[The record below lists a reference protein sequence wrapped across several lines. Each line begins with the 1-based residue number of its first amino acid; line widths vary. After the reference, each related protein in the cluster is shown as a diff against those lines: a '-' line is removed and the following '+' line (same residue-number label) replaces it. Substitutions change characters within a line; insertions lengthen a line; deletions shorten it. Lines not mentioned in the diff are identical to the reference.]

1 VARFLFYLT
10 FNPHHSNM
18 KKLFCCFIL
27 AISLASCKRDTSEL
41 LVGRWDFSSLEMPGM
56 PDFLYEIKKTG
67 DDKAVTFKKFLLGD
81 KLILRK
87 DSTFDL
93 VMLKQYIHGSW
104 KYDKESKNLFLKD
117 VSANK
122 LNMTVR
128 VDSVSALRLIFDI
141 DEFSL
146 NKIVNLHAAD
156 NNYYDLLQNK
166 SYCQFYLD
174 INRDNYSD
182 LKDDPYS
189 IENNKWRVKPF
200 EQESDK
206 QIKERVFNHLNFWQ
220 NLFADAQEKNRSY
233 VAYSWFDSPLVVAE
247 NGVKLEFYDEHKKE
261 WDQNFYD
268 STDANKGYQM
278 MRKCFSKKL
287 KFKQTEDK
295 YNRHEDV
302 IKQLKANYTEA
313 LKN

>member
-1 VARFLFYLT
+1 
-10 FNPHHSNM
+10 M
-18 KKLFCCFIL
+18 KQLICCLIL
-27 AISLASCKRDTSEL
+27 LISLAACKRDSSDL

-67 DDKAVTFKKFLLGD
+67 DDNALTFKKFLLGD

-104 KYDKESKNLFLKD
+104 KYDKENKNLFLKD

-128 VDSVSALRLIFDI
+128 IDSVNAVRLIFDI

-174 INRDNYSD
+174 VDREQYSD
-182 LKDDPYS
+182 LKNDPYS

-200 EQESDK
+200 EQETDK
-206 QIKERVFNHLNFWQ
+206 QIKERVFNHLDFWQ
-220 NLFADAQEKNRSY
+220 NLFADAQEKERSY

-247 NGVKLEFYDEHKKE
+247 NGVKLEFYDEHKRE

-287 KFKQTEDK
+287 KFMETDDK
-295 YNRHEDV
+295 YKRHEDV

-313 LKN
+313 LKD

>member
-1 VARFLFYLT
+1 
-10 FNPHHSNM
+10 M
-18 KKLFCCFIL
+18 KQLICCLIL
-27 AISLASCKRDTSEL
+27 LISLAACKRDSSDL

-67 DDKAVTFKKFLLGD
+67 DDNALTFKKFLLGD

-104 KYDKESKNLFLKD
+104 KYDKENKNLFLKD

-128 VDSVSALRLIFDI
+128 IDSVNAVRLIFDI

-174 INRDNYSD
+174 VDREQYSD
-182 LKDDPYS
+182 LKNDPYS

-200 EQESDK
+200 EQETDK
-206 QIKERVFNHLNFWQ
+206 QIKERVFNHLDFWQ
-220 NLFADAQEKNRSY
+220 NLFADAQEKERSY

-247 NGVKLEFYDEHKKE
+247 NGVKLEFYDEHKRE

-287 KFKQTEDK
+287 KFMETDDK
-295 YNRHEDV
+295 YKRHEDV
-302 IKQLKANYTEA
+302 IKQLKTNYTEA
-313 LKN
+313 LKD

>member
-1 VARFLFYLT
+1 
-10 FNPHHSNM
+10 
-18 KKLFCCFIL
+18 
-27 AISLASCKRDTSEL
+27 

-67 DDKAVTFKKFLLGD
+67 DDNALTFKKFLLGD

-104 KYDKESKNLFLKD
+104 KYDKENKNLFLKD

-128 VDSVSALRLIFDI
+128 IDSVNAVRLIFDI

-174 INRDNYSD
+174 VDREQYSD
-182 LKDDPYS
+182 LKNDPYS

-200 EQESDK
+200 EQETDK
-206 QIKERVFNHLNFWQ
+206 QIKERVFNHLDFWQ
-220 NLFADAQEKNRSY
+220 NLFADAQEKERSY

-247 NGVKLEFYDEHKKE
+247 NGVKLEFYDEHKRE

-287 KFKQTEDK
+287 KFMETDDK
-295 YNRHEDV
+295 YKRHEDV
-302 IKQLKANYTEA
+302 IKQLKTNYTEA
-313 LKN
+313 LKD

>member
-1 VARFLFYLT
+1 
-10 FNPHHSNM
+10 M
-18 KKLFCCFIL
+18 
-27 AISLASCKRDTSEL
+27 

-67 DDKAVTFKKFLLGD
+67 DDNALTFKKFLLGD

-128 VDSVSALRLIFDI
+128 IDSVNALRLIFDI

-174 INRDNYSD
+174 INREQYSD
-182 LKDDPYS
+182 LKNDPYG

-200 EQESDK
+200 EQETDK
-206 QIKERVFNHLNFWQ
+206 QIKERVFNHLDFWQ
-220 NLFADAQEKNRSY
+220 NLFADAQEKERSY

-247 NGVKLEFYDEHKKE
+247 NGVKLEFYDEHKRE

-287 KFKQTEDK
+287 KFMETDDK
-295 YNRHEDV
+295 YKRHEDV

-313 LKN
+313 LKD

>member
-1 VARFLFYLT
+1 
-10 FNPHHSNM
+10 M

-27 AISLASCKRDTSEL
+27 AISLAACKRDSSEL

-67 DDKAVTFKKFLLGD
+67 DDNALTFKKFLLGD

-128 VDSVSALRLIFDI
+128 IDSVNALRLIFDI

-174 INRDNYSD
+174 INREQYSD
-182 LKDDPYS
+182 LKNDPYG

-200 EQESDK
+200 EQETDK
-206 QIKERVFNHLNFWQ
+206 QIKERVFNHLDFWQ
-220 NLFADAQEKNRSY
+220 NLFADAQEKERSY

-247 NGVKLEFYDEHKKE
+247 NGVKLEFYDEHKRE

-268 STDANKGYQM
+268 SADANKGYQM

-287 KFKQTEDK
+287 KFMETEDK
-295 YNRHEDV
+295 YKRHEDV

-313 LKN
+313 LKD

>member
-1 VARFLFYLT
+1 
-10 FNPHHSNM
+10 M
-18 KKLFCCFIL
+18 KKLFCCFII
-27 AISLASCKRDTSEL
+27 AISLSACKRDASDL
-41 LVGRWDFSSLEMPGM
+41 MIGRWDFTSLEMPGM
-56 PDFLYEIKKTG
+56 RDFLSEIKDQGEDVAT
-67 DDKAVTFKKFLLGD
+67 AQKKFLLGN

-93 VMLKQYIHGSW
+93 VMLKQYIHGNW
-104 KYDKESKNLFLKD
+104 KYDKENRNLFLKD
-117 VSANK
+117 ASANK

-128 VDSVSALRLIFDI
+128 VDSVNATRLIFDI

-146 NKIVNLHAAD
+146 NKIVNLHEAD
-156 NNYYDLLQNK
+156 DNYYGLLLNK

-174 INRDNYSD
+174 IDRDHYSD

-200 EQESDK
+200 EQESDQ
-206 QIKERVFNHLNFWQ
+206 QIKERVLNHLDFWQ
-220 NLFADAQEKNRSY
+220 NLFADAQEFDRPYVSY
-233 VAYSWFDSPLVVAE
+233 NWFDSPLVVAV
-247 NGVKLEFYDEHKKE
+247 NGVQLEFYNEHKNE
-261 WDQNFYD
+261 WDQNFFD
-268 STDANKGYQM
+268 SVDANKGYQM

-287 KFKQTEDK
+287 KFLDTENK
-295 YNRHEDV
+295 YKRHEDV

>member
-1 VARFLFYLT
+1 
-10 FNPHHSNM
+10 M
-18 KKLFCCFIL
+18 KKLLCCFIL
-27 AISLASCKRDTSEL
+27 AISLAACKRDSSEL
-41 LVGRWDFSSLEMPGM
+41 LVGRWDFSALEMPGM

-67 DDKAVTFKKFLLGD
+67 DDNALTFKKFLLGD

-128 VDSVSALRLIFDI
+128 VDSVNVSRLVFDI

-146 NKIVNLHAAD
+146 NKIVNLHTAD
-156 NNYYDLLQNK
+156 DNYYDLLLNK

-174 INRDNYSD
+174 VDRDRYSD

-200 EQESDK
+200 EQETDK
-206 QIKERVFNHLNFWQ
+206 QIKERVLNHLDFWQ
-220 NLFADAQEKNRSY
+220 NLFTDAQEKERTY
-233 VAYSWFDSPLVVAE
+233 IAYSWFDSPLVVAE

-287 KFKQTEDK
+287 KFMETEDK
-295 YNRHEDV
+295 YKRHEDV

-313 LKN
+313 LK

>member
-1 VARFLFYLT
+1 
-10 FNPHHSNM
+10 M
-18 KKLFCCFIL
+18 KKLFCCFVL
-27 AISLASCKRDTSEL
+27 VISLAACKRDSSEL

-67 DDKAVTFKKFLLGD
+67 DDNALTFKKFLLGD

-128 VDSVSALRLIFDI
+128 IDSVNTLRLIFDI

-174 INRDNYSD
+174 INRDRYSD

-200 EQESDK
+200 EQETNK
-206 QIKERVFNHLNFWQ
+206 QIKERVFNHLDFWQ
-220 NLFADAQEKNRSY
+220 NLFADAQEKERSY

-247 NGVKLEFYDEHKKE
+247 NGVKLEFYDEHKRE

-268 STDANKGYQM
+268 STDANKG
-278 MRKCFSKKL
+278 
-287 KFKQTEDK
+287 
-295 YNRHEDV
+295 
-302 IKQLKANYTEA
+302 
-313 LKN
+313 

>member
-1 VARFLFYLT
+1 
-10 FNPHHSNM
+10 M
-18 KKLFCCFIL
+18 KKLFCCFVL
-27 AISLASCKRDTSEL
+27 VISLAACKRDSSEL
-41 LVGRWDFSSLEMPGM
+41 LVGRWDFSSLEIPGM

-67 DDKAVTFKKFLLGD
+67 DDNALTFKKFLLGD

-128 VDSVSALRLIFDI
+128 IDSVNALRLIFDI

-174 INRDNYSD
+174 INREQYSD
-182 LKDDPYS
+182 LKNDPYS

-200 EQESDK
+200 EQETDK
-206 QIKERVFNHLNFWQ
+206 QIKERVFNHLDFWQ
-220 NLFADAQEKNRSY
+220 NLFADAQEKERSY

-247 NGVKLEFYDEHKKE
+247 NGVKLEFYDEHKRE

-287 KFKQTEDK
+287 KFMETDDK
-295 YNRHEDV
+295 YKRHEDV
-302 IKQLKANYTEA
+302 IKQLKANYAEA
-313 LKN
+313 LKD

>member
-1 VARFLFYLT
+1 
-10 FNPHHSNM
+10 M

-27 AISLASCKRDTSEL
+27 AISLAACKRDSSEL
-41 LVGRWDFSSLEMPGM
+41 LVGRWDFSSLEIPGM

-67 DDKAVTFKKFLLGD
+67 DDNALTFKKFLLGD

-104 KYDKESKNLFLKD
+104 KYDKENKNLFLKD

-128 VDSVSALRLIFDI
+128 IDSVNAVRLIFDI

-174 INRDNYSD
+174 VDREQYSD
-182 LKDDPYS
+182 LKNDPYS

-200 EQESDK
+200 EQETDK
-206 QIKERVFNHLNFWQ
+206 QIKERVFNHLDFWQ
-220 NLFADAQEKNRSY
+220 NLFADAQEKERSY

-247 NGVKLEFYDEHKKE
+247 NGVKLEFYDEHKRE

-287 KFKQTEDK
+287 KFMETDDK
-295 YNRHEDV
+295 YKRHEDV
-302 IKQLKANYTEA
+302 IKQLKTNYTEA
-313 LKN
+313 LKD

>member
-1 VARFLFYLT
+1 
-10 FNPHHSNM
+10 M
-18 KKLFCCFIL
+18 KKLFCCFVL
-27 AISLASCKRDTSEL
+27 VISLAACKRDSSDL

-67 DDKAVTFKKFLLGD
+67 DDNALTFKKFLLGD

-104 KYDKESKNLFLKD
+104 KYDKENKNLFLKD

-128 VDSVSALRLIFDI
+128 IDSVNAVRLIFDI

-174 INRDNYSD
+174 VDREQYSD
-182 LKDDPYS
+182 LKNDPYS

-200 EQESDK
+200 EQETDK
-206 QIKERVFNHLNFWQ
+206 QIKERVFNHLDFWQ
-220 NLFADAQEKNRSY
+220 NLFADAQEKERSY

-247 NGVKLEFYDEHKKE
+247 NGVKLEFYDEHKRE

-287 KFKQTEDK
+287 KFMETDDK
-295 YNRHEDV
+295 YKRHEDV

-313 LKN
+313 LKD

>member
-1 VARFLFYLT
+1 
-10 FNPHHSNM
+10 M
-18 KKLFCCFIL
+18 KKLFCCFLL
-27 AISLASCKRDTSEL
+27 AISLAACKRDSSEL
-41 LVGRWDFSSLEMPGM
+41 LIGRWDFSSLDMPGM

-67 DDKAVTFKKFLLGD
+67 DDNATTFKKFLLGD

-104 KYDKESKNLFLKD
+104 KYDKESRNLFLKD

-128 VDSVSALRLIFDI
+128 VDSVNVSRLIFDI

-156 NNYYDLLQNK
+156 NNYYDLLLNK

-174 INRDNYSD
+174 VDRDRYSD

-200 EQESDK
+200 EQETDK
-206 QIKERVFNHLNFWQ
+206 QIKERVLNHLDFWQ
-220 NLFADAQEKNRSY
+220 NLFADAQEKEKTY

-247 NGVKLEFYDEHKKE
+247 NGVKLEFYDEHKRE

-287 KFKQTEDK
+287 KFMETDDK
-295 YNRHEDV
+295 YKRHEDV

-313 LKN
+313 LKD

>member
-1 VARFLFYLT
+1 
-10 FNPHHSNM
+10 M

-27 AISLASCKRDTSEL
+27 AISLAACKRDSSEL

-56 PDFLYEIKKTG
+56 PDFLYDIKKTG
-67 DDKAVTFKKFLLGD
+67 DDNALTFKKFLLGD

-128 VDSVSALRLIFDI
+128 IDSVNALRLIFDI

-174 INRDNYSD
+174 INREQYSD
-182 LKDDPYS
+182 LKNDPYS

-200 EQESDK
+200 EQETDK
-206 QIKERVFNHLNFWQ
+206 QIKERVFNHLDFWQ
-220 NLFADAQEKNRSY
+220 NLFADAQEKERSY

-247 NGVKLEFYDEHKKE
+247 NGVKLEFYDEHKRE

-287 KFKQTEDK
+287 KFMETDDK
-295 YNRHEDV
+295 YKRHEDV
-302 IKQLKANYTEA
+302 IKQLKTNYTEA
-313 LKN
+313 LKD

>member
-1 VARFLFYLT
+1 
-10 FNPHHSNM
+10 M

-27 AISLASCKRDTSEL
+27 AISLAACKRDSSEL

-67 DDKAVTFKKFLLGD
+67 DDNALTFKKFLLGD

-128 VDSVSALRLIFDI
+128 IDSVNALRLIFDI

-174 INRDNYSD
+174 INREQYSD
-182 LKDDPYS
+182 LKNDPYG

-200 EQESDK
+200 EQETDK
-206 QIKERVFNHLNFWQ
+206 QIKERVFNHLDFWQ
-220 NLFADAQEKNRSY
+220 NLFADAQEKERSY

-247 NGVKLEFYDEHKKE
+247 NGVKLEFYDEHKRE

-287 KFKQTEDK
+287 KFMETDDK
-295 YNRHEDV
+295 YKRHEDV
-302 IKQLKANYTEA
+302 IKQLKTNYTEA
-313 LKN
+313 LKD

>member
-1 VARFLFYLT
+1 
-10 FNPHHSNM
+10 M

-27 AISLASCKRDTSEL
+27 AISLAACKRDSSEL

-67 DDKAVTFKKFLLGD
+67 DDNALTFKKFLLGD

-128 VDSVSALRLIFDI
+128 IDSVNALRLIFDI

-174 INRDNYSD
+174 INREQYSD
-182 LKDDPYS
+182 LKNDPYG

-200 EQESDK
+200 EQETDK
-206 QIKERVFNHLNFWQ
+206 QIKERVFNHLDFWQ
-220 NLFADAQEKNRSY
+220 NLFADAQEKERSY

-247 NGVKLEFYDEHKKE
+247 NGVKLEFYDEHKRE

-287 KFKQTEDK
+287 KFMETDDK
-295 YNRHEDV
+295 YKRHEDV

-313 LKN
+313 LKD

>member
-1 VARFLFYLT
+1 
-10 FNPHHSNM
+10 M

-27 AISLASCKRDTSEL
+27 AISLAACKRDSSEL
-41 LVGRWDFSSLEMPGM
+41 LVGRWDFSSLEMPDM

-67 DDKAVTFKKFLLGD
+67 DDNALTFKKFLLGD

-128 VDSVSALRLIFDI
+128 IDSVNALRLIFDI

-174 INRDNYSD
+174 INREQYSD
-182 LKDDPYS
+182 LKNDPYS

-200 EQESDK
+200 EQETDK
-206 QIKERVFNHLNFWQ
+206 QIKERVFNHLDFWQ
-220 NLFADAQEKNRSY
+220 NLFADAQEKERSY

-247 NGVKLEFYDEHKKE
+247 NGVKLEFYDEHKRE

-287 KFKQTEDK
+287 KFMETDDK
-295 YNRHEDV
+295 YKRHEDV

-313 LKN
+313 LKD

>member
-1 VARFLFYLT
+1 
-10 FNPHHSNM
+10 M
-18 KKLFCCFIL
+18 KRITCCFIIAKIL
-27 AISLASCKRDTSEL
+27 AACKRDSSEL
-41 LVGRWDFSSLEMPGM
+41 LVGRWDFSSLQMPGM

-67 DDKAVTFKKFLLGD
+67 EDNAVTFKKFLLGD

-104 KYDKESKNLFLKD
+104 KYDKESKHLFLKD
-117 VSANK
+117 MSANK

-128 VDSVSALRLIFDI
+128 VDSVNALRLIFDI

-174 INRDNYSD
+174 VDRDRYSD

-200 EQESDK
+200 EQETDK
-206 QIKERVFNHLNFWQ
+206 QIKERVLNHLDFWQ
-220 NLFADAQEKNRSY
+220 NLFADALEKEKTY

-287 KFKQTEDK
+287 KFMQTDDK
-295 YNRHEDV
+295 YKRHEDV

-313 LKN
+313 LKD